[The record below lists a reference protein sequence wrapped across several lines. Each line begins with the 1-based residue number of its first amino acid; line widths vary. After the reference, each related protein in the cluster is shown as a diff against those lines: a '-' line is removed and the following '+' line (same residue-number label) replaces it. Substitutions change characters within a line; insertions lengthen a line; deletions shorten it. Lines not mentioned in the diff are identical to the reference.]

1 MIKTALKGLKA
12 QRKFTILNLTGL
24 CIGFTFL
31 SLITLFVIREFSYD
45 RFHAKADS
53 IYMLEFI
60 MNNDD
65 GTIDKGKRIDIK
77 TVDALKT
84 QIPGISDITFLNY
97 SYFDWDYGTWIKYD
111 NKEFQLHKMAF
122 TNASLADIFSFR
134 TISAN
139 LKEALND
146 PRSLVLTED
155 NAKKIFGK
163 EDPIGKSVLLNN
175 QPVTVSAIVESN
187 PFQSSIR
194 FDGLIN
200 FQASQYFTGQII
212 EDFSNLA
219 FLEIDPKADL
229 KTIEAGI
236 KDIYLQDVPEE
247 DRILLQDKFE
257 VNLLSLKN
265 SYFSEGDAYDP
276 MFHGNKTL
284 VSVILIIGVLILV
297 LAVIN
302 YINLSYAG
310 SFRKQKELAIRSIF
324 GASRKNLIL
333 SFLAGS
339 IIVSLFAFVLSL
351 IIAEIPL
358 PWFNRM
364 IDNPLYSKQLFQS
377 GFIIILVLVVIFTG
391 FVSGIFPAIAATR
404 RSSLLKI
411 KGDNQTLNNSRKWKY
426 LVVFQMVI
434 SIGLISGTISIMKQ
448 MHYAKNI
455 DMGFNIENVVTIPV
469 YKLGSKV
476 NVYLESINNNPA
488 TEASALS
495 STYLN
500 TFNVWGGK
508 LNDGVQEKEI
518 SYHVIQANADFLKA
532 TGIQLTKGRNFE
544 KESAADVNSCIINE
558 TAVKQYGLIDPLS
571 AKISGCPIVG
581 VVNDF
586 HVQSLHY
593 KVGPIV
599 IYNSPIKN
607 TGLATIHFK
616 SDNKMQS
623 SNYITFLKTSWESLA
638 TNNPFEYEFLDQRLQ
653 NMYKKDERLMN
664 AFSSFSILA
673 ILIAALG
680 LFGLITSMAETKV
693 KEIGIRKVN
702 GARISE
708 ILIMLNKDFIIL
720 VAIAFIIAFPVSWY
734 ILHKWLQN
742 FSYKTELSWWIF
754 GLSGILAFGIA
765 LLTVSWQSWRASTRN
780 PVEALRY
787 E

>member
-1 MIKTALKGLKA
+1 MIKTVLKDLKA
-12 QRKFTILNLTGL
+12 QRKFTILNLIGL

-31 SLITLFVIREFSYD
+31 SLIALFVMREFSYD
-45 RFHAKADS
+45 RFHSKADS
-53 IYMLEFI
+53 IYMLEFVI
-60 MNNDD
+60 KNDD
-65 GTIDKGKRIDIK
+65 GTINRGKRIDIK
-77 TVDALKT
+77 HVDALRT
-84 QIPGISDITFLNY
+84 QIPGISNITFLNY
-97 SYFDWDYGTWIKYD
+97 SYFDWDNGTWIKF
-111 NKEFQLHKMAF
+111 NNEEFQLHRMAF
-122 TNASLADIFSFR
+122 TNAALADIFSFR

-155 NAKKIFGK
+155 NARKIFGK

-175 QPVTVSAIVESN
+175 QPVIIRAIIESN

-200 FQASQYFTGQII
+200 FQASQYFKGQII
-212 EDFSNLA
+212 DDYSNLA
-219 FLEIDPKADL
+219 FLEIDPKANL
-229 KTIEAGI
+229 KNIEAGV
-236 KDIYLQDVPEE
+236 KDMFLQDVPKQ
-247 DRILLQDKFE
+247 DRILLQDKLK

-265 SYFSEGDAYDP
+265 SYFSEGEAFDP
-276 MFHGNKTL
+276 LFHGNKTL
-284 VSVILIIGVLILV
+284 VSIIFIIGILILA

-324 GASRKNLIL
+324 GASRMSLIM

-339 IIVSLFAFVLSL
+339 ILISLFAFVLSL
-351 IIAEIPL
+351 FIAEIPL

-364 IDNPLYSKQLFQS
+364 IDNPLYSKQLFHS
-377 GFIIILVLVVIFTG
+377 GFIILLALVVIFTG
-391 FVSGIFPAIAATR
+391 FVSGIFPAITATR

-411 KGDNQTLNNSRKWKY
+411 KSDNQTLNKSRKWKY
-426 LVVFQMVI
+426 LVVFQMII

-448 MHYAKNI
+448 MHFAKNI

-469 YKLGSKV
+469 SKLGSKM
-476 NVYLESINNNPA
+476 NVYLELINNHPE
-488 TEASALS
+488 TESSALS

-500 TFNVWGGK
+500 TFNLWGGK

-518 SYHVIQANADFLKA
+518 SYYVIRANADFLNA
-532 TGIQLTKGRNFE
+532 TGIHLTSGRNFE
-544 KESAADVNSCIINE
+544 KESAVDANSCIINE
-558 TAVKQYGLIDPLS
+558 TAVKQYGLTDPLS
-571 AKISGCPIVG
+571 AKISGCSIVG

-586 HVQSLHY
+586 HIQSLHY

-599 IYNSPIKN
+599 IYNSPLKN

-616 SDNKMQS
+616 ADNNVQS

-638 TNNPFEYEFLDQRLQ
+638 TDNPFEYEFLDQRLQ
-653 NMYKKDERLMN
+653 NMYEKDKRLMN

-673 ILIAALG
+673 IIIASLG
-680 LFGLITSMAETKV
+680 LFGLISSMAETKV

-702 GARISE
+702 GAGISE
-708 ILIMLNKDFIIL
+708 ILTMLNKDFIIL
-720 VAIAFIIAFPVSWY
+720 VAIAFVIAFPISWY
-734 ILHKWLQN
+734 TLHKWLQN
-742 FSYKTELSWWIF
+742 FAYKTELSWWIF
-754 GLSGILAFGIA
+754 GLSGILALAIA
-765 LLTVSWQSWRASTRN
+765 LLTVSWQSWKASTRN

>member
-1 MIKTALKGLKA
+1 MIKTVLKDLKA
-12 QRKFTILNLTGL
+12 QRKFTILNLIGL

-53 IYMLEFI
+53 IYMLEFVLK
-60 MNNDD
+60 NDD
-65 GTIDKGKRIDIK
+65 GTINRGKRIDIK
-77 TVDALKT
+77 QVDALKT
-84 QIPGISDITFLNY
+84 QIPGISNITFLNY
-97 SYFDWDYGTWIKYD
+97 SYFDWDNGTWIKFN
-111 NKEFQLHKMAF
+111 NKEFQLHRMAF
-122 TNASLADIFSFR
+122 TNAALADIFSFK

-175 QPVTVSAIVESN
+175 QPVIISAIIESN

-200 FQASQYFTGQII
+200 FQASKYFTGQII
-212 EDFSNLA
+212 DDYSNLA
-219 FLEIDPKADL
+219 FLEIDPKANL
-229 KTIEAGI
+229 KNIEAGV
-236 KDIYLQDVPEE
+236 KDVFLQDVPKQ
-247 DRILLQDKFE
+247 DRILLQDKLK

-265 SYFSEGDAYDP
+265 SYFSEGEAFDP

-284 VSVILIIGVLILV
+284 VSIILIIGVLILA

-324 GASRKNLIL
+324 GASRLNLIL
-333 SFLAGS
+333 SFLTGS
-339 IIVSLFAFVLSL
+339 ILISLFAFVLSL
-351 IIAEIPL
+351 FIAEIPL

-377 GFIIILVLVVIFTG
+377 GFIILLALVVIFTG
-391 FVSGIFPAIAATR
+391 FISGIFPAIAATR

-411 KGDNQTLNNSRKWKY
+411 KGDNQKLNKSRKWKY

-448 MHYAKNI
+448 MHFAKNI

-469 YKLGSKV
+469 FKLGSKMS
-476 NVYLESINNNPA
+476 VYLESINNNSA

-500 TFNVWGGK
+500 TFNLWGGK

-518 SYHVIQANADFLKA
+518 SYYVIRGNADFLNA
-532 TGIQLTKGRNFE
+532 TGIQLTRGRNFE
-544 KESAADVNSCIINE
+544 KESAVDANSCIINE
-558 TAVKQYGLIDPLS
+558 TAVKQYGLTDPLS

-586 HVQSLHY
+586 HIQSLHY

-616 SDNKMQS
+616 SDNKVQS
-623 SNYITFLKTSWESLA
+623 SNYITFLKTSWESFA
-638 TNNPFEYEFLDQRLQ
+638 TGNPFEYELLDQRLQ
-653 NMYKKDERLMN
+653 NMYEKDERLMN

-673 ILIAALG
+673 IIIASLG
-680 LFGLITSMAETKV
+680 LFGLISSMAETKV

-708 ILIMLNKDFIIL
+708 ILTMLNKDFIIL
-720 VAIAFIIAFPVSWY
+720 VAIAFVIAFPISWY

-742 FSYKTELSWWIF
+742 FAYKTELSWWIF
-754 GLSGILAFGIA
+754 GLSGILALGIA